1 VPRSISL
8 IIVGRAA
15 LAAVAVAALAT
26 AACSDK
32 VLQGKGSSYL
42 VIDELAAGQGGSAS
56 TTFSTLLQSDVLTNG
71 GVFEDSGR
79 VTLHIAMKDVVGNP
93 YTPSVG
99 TEPTANNFITVN
111 RYHVDF
117 VRSDGRN
124 VQGVD
129 VPYSVDGAVTGTI
142 TTSQTQLVFPL
153 VPVQRKLEAPL
164 RALRNGGG
172 AVAIMTVASV
182 TFYGFDQTGNAVAV
196 TGLISV
202 NFADWADEDSQ

>member
-1 VPRSISL
+1 MTRTLSF
-8 IIVGRAA
+8 IIVRRAA
-15 LAAVAVAALAT
+15 LAVMAVAALAA
-26 AACSDK
+26 AACGDK

-42 VIDELAAGQGGSAS
+42 VVDQLAAGAGGSSS
-56 TTFSTLLQSDVLTNG
+56 TTFSTMLQSDVLTNG

-79 VTLHIAMKDVVGNP
+79 VTLHIAMKDVTV
-93 YTPSVG
+93 TTG
-99 TEPTANNFITVN
+99 TEPTANNMITVN

-142 TTSQTQLVFPL
+142 TTSPTELVFPL

-172 AVAIMTVASV
+172 AIAIMTVASV
-182 TFYGFDQTGNAVAV
+182 TFYGYDQAGNTVAV

-202 NFADWADEDSQ
+202 NFADWADEGQ